1 VAVRSRPDQSRTRF
15 EPDPD
20 EIKGYTTRGRGWEAR
35 QSWFLVFFL
44 FFFTYWVPLVYMGL
58 RVLQFRWVIYGFIY
72 AGPAAILGIM
82 LGTSDMARAAAES
95 APQQAADMA
104 VAAHVGAL
112 RYAWYSAAAF
122 WVFALIHT
130 WMAREEFL
138 MRLAE
143 AHDERD
149 DMRAR
154 VRQKLEETLEGDP
167 EATAAPAR
175 RLLHWNTATET
186 ELAMLPGLGPQRAK
200 EALELRSQVGG
211 FGSFHQFAERLQLSE
226 QTQTRLRP
234 LFAEDEFGKTAEI
247 APSDPAYRVLPDG
260 RRVLELNWA
269 SAETLAALPGLGP
282 EVGRRAVALRDGDGP
297 FKSLEDFRFR
307 LNLTMD
313 AIIKITP
320 YVSVISMST
329 KAAGGSGTK
338 TGGRIVDA

>member
-1 VAVRSRPDQSRTRF
+1 VAVRSKSDASRTRF

-20 EIKGYTTRGRGWEAR
+20 DIKGYTTRGRGWEAR
-35 QSWFLVFFL
+35 QSWFFL
-44 FFFTYWVPLVYMGL
+44 LFLTYFLYWVPLVYMGL
-58 RVLQFRWVIYGFIY
+58 RVLQFRWVVYGLFY
-72 AGPAAILGIM
+72 AGPAASLALLLWLGGM
-82 LGTSDMARAAAES
+82 PDGVVRYSWYTTS
-95 APQQAADMA
+95 
-104 VAAHVGAL
+104 
-112 RYAWYSAAAF
+112 AF
-122 WVFALIHT
+122 WVFALINT
-130 WMAREEFL
+130 WAAREEFL

-167 EATAAPAR
+167 EATVTPAR

-200 EALELRSQVGG
+200 EALGLRSQVGG
-211 FGSFHQFAERLQLSE
+211 FGSFRQFAERLQLSE

-234 LFAEDEFGKTAEI
+234 LFVEDEFGKTAEI

-297 FKSLEDFRFR
+297 FKSIEDFRFR

-329 KAAGGSGTK
+329 KAAGGSSTK

>member
-1 VAVRSRPDQSRTRF
+1 MAVRSRSDASPRPRF

-20 EIKGYTTRGRGWEAR
+20 EIKGYTTRGTRWEWR
-35 QSWFLVFFL
+35 ESWFLLLFL
-44 FFFTYWVPLVYMGL
+44 TYFLYWVPLIYMGL
-58 RVLQFRWVIYGFIY
+58 RVLQFRWVVYGLFY
-72 AGPAAILGIM
+72 AGPAAGLALVLWLGDI
-82 LGTSDMARAAAES
+82 AEGVRS
-95 APQQAADMA
+95 
-104 VAAHVGAL
+104 
-112 RYAWYSAAAF
+112 YSWYSTSAF
-122 WVFALIHT
+122 WVFALINT
-130 WMAREEFL
+130 WAAREEFL

-149 DMRAR
+149 DLRAR
-154 VRQKLEETLEGDP
+154 VRARPEEDTLENP
-167 EATAAPAR
+167 VQAERPAR
-175 RLLHWNTATET
+175 RLLHWTSATEA
-186 ELAMLPGLGPQRAK
+186 ELAMLPGLGPQRAR
-200 EALELRSQVGG
+200 EALELRAQVGG
-211 FGSFHQFAERLQLSE
+211 FGSFRQFAERLQLSE

-234 LFAEDEFGKTAEI
+234 LFEADELAKPSDI

-297 FKSLEDFRFR
+297 FKSIEDFRFR